1 MANTYVLIASNVVG
15 SGGTSSISFSSISSS
30 YTDIKLV
37 WSSRSS
43 DNNLDMGIAYNG
55 SGASVSSKILWVT
68 TGGSVTNESNA
79 YAYYV
84 MNPSASTSNTFSSG
98 ELYMP
103 NYAGSNN
110 KSFGVDMATENNS
123 STGIRMGIEA
133 GINASSAAI
142 SSLTITPNA
151 GNFVQY
157 SSFYLYG
164 IKNS

>member
-1 MANTYVLIASNVVG
+1 MANTYELIASNIVG
-15 SGGTSSISFSSISSS
+15 SGGTSSVSFTSISSS

-37 WSSRSS
+37 WSSRS
-43 DNNLDMGIAYNG
+43 DANNLDMGISYNG
-55 SGASVSSKILWVT
+55 SSANVSSRILWVIT
-68 TGGSVTNESNA
+68 DGSVRSEANA

-84 MNPSASTSNTFSSG
+84 MNPSGSTSSTFANG

-110 KSFGVDMATENNS
+110 KSFSVDMATENNA
-123 STGIRMGIEA
+123 STGTRLGLQA
-133 GINASSAAI
+133 GINASTAAI